1 MPELR
6 LQPIIFQSLL
16 DERSFFEWAKAIDC
30 VRDVDLVGETT
41 VLTVDIPSVEDAR
54 ELISLFSRYDLDFQ
68 QFGPL
73 MTDETREMFL
83 DETAAWDRD
92 ELNPDLPM

>member
-6 LQPIIFQSLL
+6 LRPIYFQSLL
-16 DERSFFEWAKAIDC
+16 DEKSFFEWARAIEC
-30 VRDVDLVGETT
+30 VTDVDIVGATT
-41 VLTVDIPSVEDAR
+41 VLKVEIPSVEDAR

-68 QFGPL
+68 LFDPL
-73 MTDETREMFL
+73 MTDETREIFL
-83 DETAAWDRD
+83 DEAAGWDSD

>member
-6 LQPIIFQSLL
+6 LRPIYFQSRL
-16 DERSFFEWAKAIDC
+16 DEKSFFEWARSIEC
-30 VRDVDLVGETT
+30 VMDVDIVGATT
-41 VLTVDIPSVEDAR
+41 VLTVEIPSVEDAR

-68 QFGPL
+68 LFGPL
-73 MTDETREMFL
+73 MTDETREIFL
-83 DETAAWDRD
+83 DEAAGWDRD